1 MEHADDSQT
10 VIPFTQRRRWR
21 WWSMI
26 AMGSVFTV
34 FGLAILTSPAW
45 APRSLFGHADVW
57 LLLRGEAYF
66 VFGVMQALIGIGYVR
81 LTSRPA
87 EAIIADRR
95 GIAVRRLYG
104 TNTLSWNEITQV
116 KKGRVAVTLAATP
129 ITMWKII
136 LCNPQ
141 IVRLD
146 ATMVDASVQ
155 QLADL
160 VQRHYAGKQ
169 H

>member
-1 MEHADDSQT
+1 
-10 VIPFTQRRRWR
+10 
-21 WWSMI
+21 MI

-45 APRSLFGHADVW
+45 APRALFGNVDVW
-57 LLLRGEAYF
+57 LLLRGQAYF
-66 VFGVMQALIGIGYVR
+66 VFGFMQALVGVGYVR

-87 EAIIADRR
+87 EAITADQN

-104 TNTLSWNEITQV
+104 TNRVSWDEITEV
-116 KKGRVAVTLAATP
+116 KKGRVALTLATTP
-129 ITMWKII
+129 ISVWKII
-136 LCNPQ
+136 LCDPR

-146 ATMVDASVQ
+146 ATMVDANVQ

-160 VQRHYAGKQ
+160 VQRYHAGRQ
-169 H
+169 S